1 MFKVSIIMAAYNAEK
16 HIEIAIESVLNQTYK
31 NWELLIV
38 NDGSIDKTKDI
49 IQKYSLNPKIK
60 IYHQDN
66 KGQCSA
72 TNLGIKNAT
81 GDYIQ
86 FLDADDFIEKNKL
99 LYQIDLQQKYDMQTI
114 SYSNWLSI
122 DRKVPQL
129 KNNRFKI
136 HKLENPIDWI
146 TKQFESGEML
156 ANSCYLIP
164 IRLVQKAGLYDEN
177 LTLNNDLE
185 YFTRTVLQANKI
197 IFCDLAFTYYR
208 REVENSLTSRNDIK
222 SVTSEFE
229 AKMLASKYLISNVK
243 NAKTVSAVS
252 KLLTSFLYSHP
263 KYYQLFHPRIKEFF
277 KKDLNIYRFPPVG
290 GKYFK
295 FTSCLIG
302 FEYAFKIKTMLVT
315 KLKNLS

>member
-1 MFKVSIIMAAYNAEK
+1 MAAYNAEK
-16 HIEIAIESVLNQTYK
+16 HLEIAIESVINQTYE
-31 NWELLIV
+31 NWELLII
-38 NDGSIDKTKDI
+38 NDGSNDNTKEI
-49 IQKYSLNPKIK
+49 LKKYFLNPRIK
-60 IYHQDN
+60 IFHQTN

-86 FLDADDFIEKNKL
+86 FLDADDFMDKNKI
-99 LYQIDLQQKYDMQTI
+99 LYQIELHRKYDINTI

-122 DRKVPQL
+122 DGMVPQL

-136 HKLENPIDWI
+136 HELENPIDWI
-146 TKQFESGEML
+146 TKQFETGEML

-164 IRLVQKAGLYDEN
+164 ISLVQKAGLYNEN

-185 YFTRTVLQANKI
+185 YFTRTVLRANKI
-197 IFCDLAFTYYR
+197 LFCDLAFTYYR

-229 AKMLASKYLISNVK
+229 AKMLASKYLISNAK
-243 NAKTVSAVS
+243 NAKTVSSVS

-263 KYYQLFHPRIKEFF
+263 KYYQLFQPRIKEFLE
-277 KKDLNIYRFPPVG
+277 KDLNIYSFPSVG

-295 FTSCLIG
+295 LISFFIG
-302 FEYAFKIKTMLVT
+302 FENAFSIKN
-315 KLKNLS
+315 KLKR